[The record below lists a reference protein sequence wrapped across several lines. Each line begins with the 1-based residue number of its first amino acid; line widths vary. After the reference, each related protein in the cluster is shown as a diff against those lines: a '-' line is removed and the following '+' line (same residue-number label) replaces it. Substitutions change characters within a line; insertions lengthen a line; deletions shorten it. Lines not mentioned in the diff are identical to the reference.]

1 MRELL
6 IGTIDAKR
14 VALARV
20 RANATSDF
28 EIEHRVDFSCGDS
41 NDFEERFAAL
51 VAKAPASEAALAIA
65 GPIEGDMARLT
76 RESFMVSARHLKRQ
90 HGFTRVTLLNDFVA
104 VARGAVETPPEFFRE
119 LAPGMGDAASA
130 QVVIG
135 PGVGLG
141 MATIRRIGGRWVSL
155 ESEGGHQAYAPCD
168 AEEIALLQELTINR
182 HYVTFE
188 DVISETGMV
197 EVYRAFC
204 RMSGETPLLQKFE
217 AIAEAGRTRAS
228 RAAALTC
235 EVSARS
241 IATFAGN
248 ACLSAGARGGVL
260 IAGSAAMA
268 LEPFLAS
275 EQFVTRF
282 RRRGSMTLYVSE
294 VPVRLIQDE
303 LVTFRGLIAYCLAEA
318 SA

>member
-1 MRELL
+1 VRELI
-6 IGTIDAKR
+6 IGTIDAR
-14 VALARV
+14 HIRLAKV
-20 RANATSDF
+20 RAKGPGDF
-28 EIEHRVDFSCGDS
+28 EIDAEDAFACGDS
-41 NDFEERFAAL
+41 GEFERRFAEL
-51 VAKAPASEAALAIA
+51 VAKARAPEAALAVA

-104 VARGAVETPPEFFRE
+104 VARGAVETPPDQFRE
-119 LAPGMGDAASA
+119 LAPGMGDPNSA

-141 MATIRRIGGRWVSL
+141 MATIRRIGGRWFPL

-168 AEEIALLQELTINR
+168 GDEIALLQELTANR

-188 DVISETGMV
+188 EVISETGMI

-204 RMSGETPLLQKFE
+204 RMANETPSLTKFE
-217 AIAEAGRTRAS
+217 AIAEAGRS
-228 RAAALTC
+228 RTSKPAVQTC
-235 EVSARS
+235 EVAARS

-260 IAGSAAMA
+260 IAGSAALA
-268 LEPFLAS
+268 LEPFMAT

-282 RRRGSMTLYVSE
+282 RRRGSMTLYVAD
-294 VPVRLIQDE
+294 VPVRLIKDE
-303 LVTFRGLIAYCLAEA
+303 QVAYRGLIAYCLAEPA
-318 SA
+318 V